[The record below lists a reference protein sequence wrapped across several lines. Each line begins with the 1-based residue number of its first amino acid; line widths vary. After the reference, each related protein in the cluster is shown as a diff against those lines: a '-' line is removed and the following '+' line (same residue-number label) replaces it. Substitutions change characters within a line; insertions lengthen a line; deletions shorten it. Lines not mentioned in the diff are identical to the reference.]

1 MKVKVIIEE
10 VVSKVF
16 EVEVGAIED
25 ALQMAQAKYCA
36 GELVL
41 DPGEALSRRIAMQQ
55 NPKEEL
61 EWVDF

>member
-25 ALQMAQAKYCA
+25 ALQIAQAKYCA
-36 GELVL
+36 GEYAPRGCGTGKQATHPCL
-41 DPGEALSRRIAMQQ
+41 RISAR
-55 NPKEEL
+55 
-61 EWVDF
+61 